1 MVFIDQEG
9 SLQCYENIHLQR
21 CQSFLFFIFDVA
33 NEHFLN
39 ERALWYLQAVGFSF
53 QHDFS
58 LYIFMF
64 TFMAHFDNGRVIFF

>member
-1 MVFIDQEG
+1 MK
-9 SLQCYENIHLQR
+9 
-21 CQSFLFFIFDVA
+21 IF
-33 NEHFLN
+33 N
-39 ERALWYLQAVGFSF
+39 ERALWYLQAVGFDF